1 MDQPYTTNR
10 GPACAG
16 IAIGPIL
23 LVIALLAVLATA
35 ISSGSAGFST
45 SAERESA
52 RTHAATLIQI
62 GQHLKAGVDRIAA
75 KGTFITAVDI
85 NDQNISGTA
94 ALFSPDGGGLVPP
107 STALAATPGT
117 AWVYTWANIPGLGT
131 SGLERVAALA
141 VIEPVCDEINTQSS
155 NGATPVGADLG
166 AISNTQNFTSWPAEL
181 TGKTAGCLHN
191 SNAVTDGYYFV
202 QVLAV
207 Q

>member
-1 MDQPYTTNR
+1 MAELRTTTR
-10 GPACAG
+10 VPGPGG

-23 LVIALLAVLATA
+23 LVIALIAVLATA
-35 ISSGSAGFST
+35 IASGSAGFST
-45 SAERESA
+45 SAERQTA

-75 KGTFITAVDI
+75 KGIFITAVDI
-85 NDQNISGTA
+85 DEQNTSGTA

-107 STALAATPGT
+107 STALAVAPGT
-117 AWVYTWANIPGLGT
+117 AWIYTWADIPGLGT

-141 VIEPVCDEINTQSS
+141 VTAAVCDEISTQS
-155 NGATPVGADLG
+155 NTGATPVGADLG
-166 AISNTQNFTSWPAEL
+166 AISNTQNFTSWPVEL
-181 TGKTAGCLHN
+181 TGKPAGCLHN
-191 SNAVTDGYYFV
+191 TNAAAAGYYFV